1 MRAIIVGD
9 GPSARGF
16 VPPAGVTVIAVK
28 RTITWLKRA
37 DYWFSL
43 DPNHASMNLMRRR
56 VPGVRYVCACD
67 DPDILPDGVE
77 FYRRVAAPPG
87 NEPRRS
93 GSPEWW
99 LWRWSAMLGLCERPG
114 HIHSGNSAWGAL
126 GLAYHLGAR
135 DVLLVGVDGTCDAR
149 VSDGRT
155 PNNLSHL
162 PRLFE
167 SAMGQVCL
175 FTVGRLGKV
184 PQTTVTEWLEAS
196 CKSTA

>member
-1 MRAIIVGD
+1 MRVIIVGD

-16 VPPAGVTVIAVK
+16 VPPDGVVIIAVK
-28 RTITWLKRA
+28 RAITWLPRA

-56 VPGVRYVCACD
+56 KPGVRYCCACD
-67 DPDILPDGVE
+67 DPDVLPAGVA
-77 FYRRVAAPPG
+77 FYRRIAATQSQ
-87 NEPRRS
+87 EPQRS

-99 LWRWSAMLGLCERPG
+99 LWRWSAVRGICQVPG

-126 GLAYHLGAR
+126 GLAYHLGATN
-135 DVLLVGVDGTCDAR
+135 VLLVGVDGTCDAR

-162 PRLFE
+162 PLLFE
-167 SAMGQVCL
+167 SALDQVRL
-175 FTVGRLGKV
+175 YTAGRLGRV
-184 PQTTVTEWLEAS
+184 PQATVADWLEAS
-196 CKSTA
+196 CKSMA